1 MIITYLTEIKTIKE
15 HQETTFCCC
24 SVTKLC
30 STLQSHGLWHVRL
43 LCPSLSPR
51 VCSNSCPLSQWCYLT
66 ISLLSPSPLALNLS
80 QHRGL
85 FQWVSSFIRYPKDG
99 SVSIS
104 PSNDCFDLLAVQGM
118 LKSLLQHHSSKASIL
133 QRSAFFVAQLSHPH
147 TTTGKTRALTYELL
161 SAKCCLYFSI
171 HCLGL
176 S

>member
-51 VCSNSCPLSQWCYLT
+51 VCSNPCPWSQWCYLT
-66 ISLLSPSPLALNLS
+66 TSLLSPSPLALNLS
-80 QHRGL
+80 QQQGL

-133 QRSAFFVAQLSHPH
+133 QCSAFFVAQLSHPH
-147 TTTGKTRALTYELL
+147 MTTGKTRALTYELL